1 MSSHPASAAPA
12 APAARPACVALIA
25 AVTRDG
31 GIGRN
36 NGLLVH
42 LPQDLRHFRQVT
54 MGCPVIMGRKT
65 WDSLPAAFKPLPGRR
80 NLVIS
85 RDPQADCPGAE
96 VLAGL
101 DEALL
106 RLAAEPRVFV
116 IGGAQI
122 YALAMPVADELVLTE
137 IDAQPQAD
145 AFFPLWDRQ
154 AFDEVKRI
162 EPDGDCP
169 SAPVRYAFVT
179 YRRRSNPPERLPP
192 R

>member
-65 WDSLPAAFKPLPGRR
+65 WDSLPPRFRPLPGRVNVVVTR
-80 NLVIS
+80 QP
-85 RDPQADCPGAE
+85 DWQAEGAIA
-96 VLAGL
+96 VHSLSAALASCAGH
-101 DEALL
+101 AQ
-106 RLAAEPRVFV
+106 AWV

-122 YALAMPVADELVLTE
+122 YAQALPMADTVEITE
-137 IDAQPQAD
+137 IEASFDGDTFAPALGPQ
-145 AFFPLWDRQ
+145 WQVSSRQ
-154 AFDEVKRI
+154 AHVASS
-162 EPDGDCP
+162 GL
-169 SAPVRYAFVT
+169 RYSFVT
-179 YRRRSNPPERLPP
+179 YTRV
-192 R
+192 